1 MMVLETVANLR
12 KFPCP
17 GNSVVEPCV
26 AASLMPLKK
35 SVSPPKV
42 SSFKDVA
49 KSANVSPATVSR
61 VAKGQVNVE
70 ASIRA
75 RVRKAAESLGVDL
88 EQKRNEKANII
99 AFMLS
104 NRDLLHNFQARVLFG
119 SETYCASQDRELL
132 FMSFR
137 YSPNTPPSD
146 LHLPKIMNQR
156 GIVRAMILGG
166 TNSSNMLNAL
176 RERQIPF
183 AVLGNNV
190 IGKWNPQEFDAVYS
204 DDVQGA
210 YDLTA
215 HFIAEGH
222 RDIWFIGDVELP
234 WYARCAQGYRHC
246 MTEAG
251 LQPRL
256 SEIHSDDR
264 QLGYLAMRSI
274 LSQRESVTAVFAGS
288 DQIASG
294 VYEALRQSGLG
305 IPDDVSVAGFNDSD
319 SALMDPPLTSVREFP
334 EELGKHLADF
344 VLRRIQ
350 SPEREAQHLI
360 IPTRIVLRRSIKNI
374 GAQPA
379 QPNGSSSP
387 A

>member
-1 MMVLETVANLR
+1 
-12 KFPCP
+12 
-17 GNSVVEPCV
+17 
-26 AASLMPLKK
+26 MPLKK
-35 SVSPPKV
+35 RVSPPKK
-42 SSFKDVA
+42 SFKDVA
-49 KSANVSPATVSR
+49 KQANVSPATVSR

-119 SETYCASQDRELL
+119 SESYCASQDRELL
-132 FMSFR
+132 FMSYR
-137 YSPNTPPSD
+137 YSPNMPPSE
-146 LHLPKIMNQR
+146 LHLPKILNQR

-190 IGKWNPQEFDAVYS
+190 IGEWNPQDFDAVYS

-215 HFIAEGH
+215 HLIAEGH

-234 WYARCAQGYRHC
+234 WYARCAQGYRRC

-274 LSQRESVTAVFAGS
+274 LSQREFVTAVFAGS

-319 SALMDPPLTSVREFP
+319 AALMDPPLTSVREFP

-374 GAQPA
+374 APQA
-379 QPNGSSSP
+379 ARPNGSSSP